1 MKNNLTIILATLV
14 VWILFKYLLV
24 GNVSFEQSFKYGFMF
39 HAMALMTY
47 ALLATY
53 NGIRTLRPTPDFLD
67 GFKHVAKTVVGYA
80 VGATAVVGLWHHVI
94 MKDATHA
101 RFISVLDTI
110 STTFSSEEEYLNH
123 ITERNLP
130 NNASLS
136 EWIISQQEGVEI
148 FYAAKTQISLT
159 LMVYLLVGIFISF
172 VASLLWTK
180 VWVMPQQNPDKT
192 R

>member
-1 MKNNLTIILATLV
+1 
-14 VWILFKYLLV
+14 
-24 GNVSFEQSFKYGFMF
+24 MF
-39 HAMALMTY
+39 HATALMTY
-47 ALLATY
+47 AALATY
-53 NGIRTLRPTPDFLD
+53 NGIHTLRPTPDFLD

-80 VGATAVVGLWHHVI
+80 VGATTVVGLWHHVI

-123 ITERNLP
+123 IAERNLP
-130 NNASLS
+130 NNVSLT
-136 EWIISQQEGVEI
+136 EWISSQQEGVEI

-159 LMVYLLVGIFISF
+159 LMVYLLMGIFISF

-180 VWVMPQQNPDKT
+180 VWAIPQQNPSKF

>member
-1 MKNNLTIILATLV
+1 
-14 VWILFKYLLV
+14 
-24 GNVSFEQSFKYGFMF
+24 
-39 HAMALMTY
+39 
-47 ALLATY
+47 
-53 NGIRTLRPTPDFLD
+53 
-67 GFKHVAKTVVGYA
+67 
-80 VGATAVVGLWHHVI
+80 

>member
-1 MKNNLTIILATLV
+1 VKNNLVIILATLV
-14 VWILFKYLLV
+14 GWLLFKYFLV
-24 GNVSFEQSFKYGFMF
+24 GNVSFEKSYKYGFMF
-39 HAMALMTY
+39 HATALMTY
-47 ALLATY
+47 AALATY
-53 NGIRTLRPTPDFLD
+53 NGIHTLRPTHDFLD

-80 VGATAVVGLWHHVI
+80 IGATAVVGLWHHVI

-123 ITERNLP
+123 IAERNLP
-130 NNASLS
+130 NNVSLT
-136 EWIISQQEGVEI
+136 EWISSQQEGVEI

-159 LMVYLLVGIFISF
+159 LMVYLLMGIFISF

-180 VWVMPQQNPDKT
+180 VWAIPQQNPSKF

>member
-1 MKNNLTIILATLV
+1 MKNNLVIILATLV
-14 VWILFKYLLV
+14 GWLLFKYFLV
-24 GNVSFEQSFKYGFMF
+24 GNVSFEKSYMYGFMF
-39 HAMALMTY
+39 HATALMTY
-47 ALLATY
+47 AALATY
-53 NGIRTLRPTPDFLD
+53 NGIHSLRPTPDFLD

-80 VGATAVVGLWHHVI
+80 IGATAVVGLWHHVI

-123 ITERNLP
+123 IAERNLP
-130 NNASLS
+130 NNVSLT
-136 EWIISQQEGVEI
+136 EWISSQQEGVEI

-159 LMVYLLVGIFISF
+159 LMVYLLMGIFISF

-180 VWVMPQQNPDKT
+180 VWAIPQQNPSKF